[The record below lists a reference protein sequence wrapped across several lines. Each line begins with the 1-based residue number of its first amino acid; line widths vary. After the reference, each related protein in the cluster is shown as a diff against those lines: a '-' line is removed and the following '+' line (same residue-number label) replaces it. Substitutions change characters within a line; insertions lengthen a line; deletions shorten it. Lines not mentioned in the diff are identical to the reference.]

1 MLVEN
6 RSGDLLTLL
15 PPSLRTNSQ
24 EYSGD
29 FGSRNGESIL
39 QWKVEDGATERVPY
53 QIDLE
58 ETLGDVGEE
67 VRLTLP
73 YRIGTAAVE
82 EVEVTLKRR

>member
-1 MLVEN
+1 
-6 RSGDLLTLL
+6 
-15 PPSLRTNSQ
+15 
-24 EYSGD
+24 
-29 FGSRNGESIL
+29 
-39 QWKVEDGATERVPY
+39 VEDGATERVPY

-73 YRIGTAAVE
+73 YRVGTAAVE